1 MMQYNS
7 ENTDLEIKIQHIGLK
22 KDIHQFKY
30 ILDDKFFANFDHSII
45 QNGIIHIQAEFDKRI
60 EPYIINLQIDGNIS
74 SDCDKCNAV
83 FPLRIQSDN
92 TIYVK
97 FSGETIEE
105 EQDTEIV
112 FISRDEPEID
122 LSKIVYDI
130 LHLNLPIYKVC
141 NEPGNTEYCDQEVL
155 KALKEYL
162 NQNSEEEKTEDPRWA
177 KLKDIKDELN

>member
-7 ENTDLEIKIQHIGLK
+7 ENTDLEIRIQHVGLK
-22 KDIHQFKY
+22 KDIHQYNFR
-30 ILDDKFFANFDHSII
+30 LDDKFFKNFENSII
-45 QNGIIHIQAEFDKRI
+45 QHADIHVKLVFDKRI
-60 EPYIINLQIDGNIS
+60 EPYLIYLEIDGNVIT
-74 SDCDKCNAV
+74 DCDKCNAV

-97 FSGETIEE
+97 FSGETVDD

-130 LHLNLPIYKVC
+130 IHLDLPIYKVC
-141 NEPGNTEYCDQEVL
+141 NNPGKTEYCDQDVL
-155 KALKEYL
+155 KALNEYT
-162 NQNSEEEKTEDPRWA
+162 NQNIEEEKIEDPRWA